1 MPDKRATQS
10 KINGAKSSGPKT
22 PEGIA
27 ACKAAG
33 GTRKNRHY
41 HSTLLPG
48 ESRADFEA
56 DRAAL
61 HAMWTPENPL
71 ECQAVNELASINWL
85 IKRQY
90 SSRNDELVRAYD
102 DIVLH
107 ATPGMTTQDAIA
119 LADHAGVGPD
129 GRNHSHTKAI
139 QANVMMRNRVF
150 NLLCKLKK
158 LSKHTPR
165 VLPPMETKDLTP
177 PDLDPPAPSS
187 FEPQGFAPVETAP
200 AQEPTASFEA
210 PAPEPVEVS
219 PAAHAEAKGDIL
231 TWAKQN
237 FAFSPDKAQK
247 QILTG
252 KPGRT
257 LVLGARQTGKSTA
270 TALKVLWEAIQNPGR
285 QILLGAPSSRQSGQI
300 GQKARAAAHKLYG
313 KKAKSVPEGFELPNG
328 AQILS
333 LPDSEETIRGFSN
346 PHLIVVDEAAF
357 VSDDIYKAL
366 LPTQATGK
374 ANVILLST
382 ANGQSGFFF
391 EQWVEQSHPWTR
403 VQIDV
408 KDCPRMNDK
417 FLAEMRIL
425 LGEED
430 FTQEFQNKF
439 LHAPGAIFTRDMIA
453 NAFKDYVK
461 PLFPW
466 DEQVMQ

>member
-1 MPDKRATQS
+1 MTKEERANQAR
-10 KINGAKSSGPKT
+10 INGAKSGGPKT
-22 PEGIA
+22 
-27 ACKAAG
+27 AAG
-33 GTRKNRHY
+33 KAICAEVARKRHAA
-41 HSTLLPG
+41 TLPG
-48 ESRADFEA
+48 EDAGAFEA
-56 DRAAL
+56 ARRAL
-61 HAMWTPENPL
+61 HLHLAPNGPVETRI
-71 ECQAVNELASINWL
+71 VDELAIINHIITRKWMSQTTDL
-85 IKRQY
+85 CH
-90 SSRNDELVRAYD
+90 AYD
-102 DIVLH
+102 DVLKR
-107 ATPGMTTQDAIA
+107 ATRPT
-119 LADHAGVGPD
+119 
-129 GRNHSHTKAI
+129 TKAEAVAMAEI
-139 QANVMMRNRVF
+139 DRAVPGGAQLVLDRSLQTLTTMRSR
-150 NLLCKLKK
+150 LLRDLFRYRKEQKTTL
-158 LSKHTPR
+158 R
-165 VLPPMETKDLTP
+165 VLLPMETKDLTSDP
-177 PDLDPPAPSS
+177 SDPELILPPAPGPTPATTLTCPPE
-187 FEPQGFAPVETAP
+187 EPADL
-200 AQEPTASFEA
+200 
-210 PAPEPVEVS
+210 S
-219 PAAHAEAKGDIL
+219 PAAQAEAKGDIL

-346 PHLIVVDEAAF
+346 PYLIVVDEAAF
-357 VSDDIYKAL
+357 VTDDIYKAL
-366 LPTQATGK
+366 LPTQATGA

-391 EQWVEQSHPWTR
+391 EQWVELSHPWTR

-425 LGEED
+425 LGEDD
-430 FTQEFQNKF
+430 FTQEFQNQF
-439 LHAPGAIFTRDMIA
+439 LHAPGAIFTREMIS
-453 NAFKDYVK
+453 NAFRAHIK
-461 PLFPW
+461 PLFDW
-466 DEQVMQ
+466 DDQVMA